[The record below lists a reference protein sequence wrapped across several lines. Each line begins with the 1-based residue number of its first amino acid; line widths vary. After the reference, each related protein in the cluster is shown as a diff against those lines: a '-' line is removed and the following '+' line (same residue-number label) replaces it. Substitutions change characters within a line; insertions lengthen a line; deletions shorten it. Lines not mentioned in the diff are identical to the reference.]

1 MKRDESITQ
10 PVSVRLS
17 KSLHLAAKS
26 KAAGLGMKLED
37 AYAEALEQWIGT
49 ASQERRSQNK
59 YTDALLYVLT
69 EGEPNLRDALMGL
82 LRPYLGKSLAGGK
95 PMESH
100 DQEEKASGPSTV
112 HPRRKAR

>member
-1 MKRDESITQ
+1 MKREDSITQ
-10 PVSVRLS
+10 PVSVRLP
-17 KSLHLAAKS
+17 KSVHLAAKA

-37 AYAEALEQWIGT
+37 AYAEALLQWIGT
-49 ASQERRSQNK
+49 AERRSQNK
-59 YTDALLYVLT
+59 YTDALMYVLT

-95 PMESH
+95 QMESH
-100 DQEEKASGPSTV
+100 EQEEKASGPSTV